1 MRIKS
6 ILVLGLMLVM
16 QEIFPQVIIVDQAG
30 EGDYESIQAGIDAS
44 QNGDTVLVYP
54 GIYYENINFNGKNI
68 VVCSRYLFEGDDWYI
83 HNTIID
89 GDHQWSVVQV
99 INGETNAQ
107 LYGLT
112 IQNGSG
118 SEGYVGTQGGGI
130 DCWNSNLQLY
140 DCVIKDN
147 FVSASG
153 GGIYCR
159 GCILSLSGVS
169 IINNYS
175 VLIGG
180 GIALIDTA
188 QINLDTINLNNI
200 YLNYSARGCDI
211 HKSSFSPPFNLVV
224 DTFTVLNPDHF
235 YISSINPYGYQQH
248 DITTDILHGKIEAVN
263 ADLYVSPGGSNNNSG
278 LIPED
283 PLQSI
288 SFAMSKIIPDSLHP
302 NTIHLA
308 DGIYSPSLTGEKFP
322 LGFRSYITLQGE
334 NMENTILDGENTI
347 FHFWGGRLERCIT
360 FRDLTLYRGFGDL
373 YENISEAG
381 SIYSFD
387 NRDIYFEDIEVSECV
402 SGITSGFAIGHA
414 DRIEMKNLYFTDN
427 YGSVTLGIWDDPVNT
442 HEHSFENL
450 YFTGITGGSSIDEGF
465 GIGVAVSS
473 TLMYPDRLKCIFKN
487 LVIVENHNT
496 CPYTTPGAFC
506 VGVSDGAWAVL
517 INATI
522 GNNTCMSNRGSLAM
536 GYPCRLD
543 LYNSIVYNPSLPYE
557 VVAYNPPPYE
567 PSILNIDHTLFRGED
582 DLFYITGSCVVNW
595 GDGILDT
602 DPLWLG
608 EGEHP
613 YALSD
618 NSPCIN
624 AGIPMYEPGME
635 PPYIFEEEEDYYLY
649 TPDGDT
655 FQLPAVDLAG
665 NPRISGNRIDMGA
678 YEFQDGVFAP
688 VLQPQAKDLTL
699 LVYPNPFP
707 DKTTIS
713 FTSNRSCQ
721 VTLEIYTLQGL
732 KIKTLMESLIPP
744 GTFSLNWD
752 GTTSGGNK
760 APKGTYICR
769 LMVDGEVSS
778 KVKMVKMR

>member
-1 MRIKS
+1 
-6 ILVLGLMLVM
+6 M
-16 QEIFPQVIIVDQAG
+16 QEVFPQVIIVDQAG
-30 EGDYESIQAGIDAS
+30 GGDYESIQAGIDAS

-68 VVCSRYLFEGDDWYI
+68 VVCSRYLFEGDEWYI
-83 HNTIID
+83 QNTIVD

-118 SEGYVGTQGGGI
+118 SEGYAFGTQGGGI
-130 DCWNSNLQLY
+130 DCWNSNLQLFE
-140 DCVIKDN
+140 CVIKNN
-147 FVSASG
+147 FVSGSG

-159 GCILSLSGVS
+159 GCNLSLSGVS
-169 IINNYS
+169 IMNNYS

-211 HKSSFSPPFNLVV
+211 HKSAFSPPFNLVV

-235 YISSINPYGYQQH
+235 YVSSTNQYGYQQH
-248 DITTDILHGKIEAVN
+248 DITTDITHSKIEAVN
-263 ADLYVSPGGSNNNSG
+263 ADLFVSPEGSNQNSG
-278 LIPED
+278 STPDD
-283 PLQSI
+283 PLQSL
-288 SFAMSKIIPDSLHP
+288 SFAMSKIISDSLHG

-334 NMENTILDGENTI
+334 SMENTVLDGENKI
-347 FHFWGGRLERCIT
+347 YLFWGGRLERDIML
-360 FRDLTLYRGFGDL
+360 RDLTLHRGFGFIYGEPGTGIEIGCL
-373 YENISEAG
+373 YSIENK
-381 SIYSFD
+381 
-387 NRDIYFEDIEVSECV
+387 NLLFENVTVSECE
-402 SGITSGFAIGHA
+402 GGWDCGLNFGHA
-414 DRIEMKNLYFTDN
+414 DNLRMKNVSFIN
-427 YGSVTLGIWDDPVNT
+427 NIGSPNLHDWGLTLKKHI
-442 HEHSFENL
+442 FENL
-450 YFTGITGGSSIDEGF
+450 FFQGSTGGANVYEGY
-465 GIGVAVSS
+465 GNEIIIGGG
-473 TLMYPDRLKCIFKN
+473 MRPPNQPKCIFKN

-496 CPYTTPGAFC
+496 CPYTDPGSFC
-506 VGVSDGAWAVL
+506 VGMLDAPWGAIL

-522 GNNTCMSNRGSLAM
+522 GNNTCDFNRGSLGLA
-536 GYPCRLD
+536 YTSRLD
-543 LYNSIVYNPSLPYE
+543 LYNSIVYNPALPYE
-557 VVAYNPPPYE
+557 VTVYTPPPYE
-567 PSILNIDHTLFRGED
+567 PSILNIDHTLLRGED
-582 DLFYITGSCVVNW
+582 DLFYITGSCVVTW

-602 DPLWLG
+602 DPLWQG

-624 AGIPMYEPGME
+624 AGTPMYEPGME

-688 VLQPQAKDLTL
+688 VLQPQAKDFTL
-699 LVYPNPFP
+699 LVYPNPFQ

-721 VTLEIYTLQGL
+721 VTLEIFTLQGL
-732 KIKTLMESLIPP
+732 KIKTLMESLISP
-744 GTFSLNWD
+744 GAFSLNWD
-752 GTTSGGNK
+752 GTTTGGNK

-769 LMVDGEVSS
+769 LMVDGEVNS

>member
-1 MRIKS
+1 
-6 ILVLGLMLVM
+6 LGLMLVM
-16 QEIFPQVIIVDQAG
+16 KEVFPQMVIVDQEG
-30 EGDYESIQAGIDAS
+30 GGDYESIQAGIDAS
-44 QNGDTVLVYP
+44 QNGDTILVYP

-118 SEGYVGTQGGGI
+118 SEGYAFGTQGGGI

-140 DCVIKDN
+140 DCIIKDN
-147 FVSASG
+147 FVSGSG

-169 IINNYS
+169 IMNNYS

-211 HKSSFSPPFNLVV
+211 HKSAFSPPFNLVV

-235 YISSINPYGYQQH
+235 YVSSTNQYGYQQH
-248 DITTDILHGKIEAVN
+248 DITTDITHGKIEAVN
-263 ADLYVSPGGSNNNSG
+263 ADLYVSPDGSNNNSG
-278 LIPED
+278 LTPDD
-283 PLQSI
+283 PLQSL
-288 SFAMSKIIPDSLHP
+288 SYAMSKIIPDSLNFH
-302 NTIHLA
+302 TIYLA
-308 DGIYSPSLTGEKFP
+308 DGIYTPSLTGEKFP

-334 NMENTILDGENTI
+334 SMENTVLDGEKEI
-347 FHFWGGRLERCIT
+347 YHFWGGRLERNIT
-360 FRDLTLYRGFGDL
+360 FRDLTLHRGFGFI
-373 YENISEAG
+373 YGEPGTGIEVGCIYSIENI
-381 SIYSFD
+381 
-387 NRDIYFEDIEVSECV
+387 NLLFENVTVSECEG
-402 SGITSGFAIGHA
+402 SWGCGFNIGHA
-414 DRIEMKNLYFTDN
+414 DNLRMRDVNLIGNKGQVALSIWGVDDKDYLHHFDN
-427 YGSVTLGIWDDPVNT
+427 ISIKGT
-442 HEHSFENL
+442 
-450 YFTGITGGSSIDEGF
+450 TGGNSMEEGYGV
-465 GIGVAVSS
+465 GIAVGGS
-473 TLMYPDRLKCIFKN
+473 LNYPNKLKCIFTN
-487 LVIVENHNT
+487 AELIENHNT
-496 CPYTTPGAFC
+496 YPSSSPSAFV
-506 VGVSDGAWAVL
+506 VGVHDGGYAIMV
-517 INATI
+517 NSTI
-522 GNNTCMSNRGSLAM
+522 GNNTCIAGMPMGSLAM
-536 GYPCRLD
+536 GYPSRLD

-557 VVAYNPPPYE
+557 VVVYNPPPYE
-567 PSILNIDHTLFRGED
+567 PSFLNIDHTLLRGED

-602 DPLWLG
+602 DPLWQG

-624 AGIPMYEPGME
+624 AGTPMYEPGME
-635 PPYIFEEEEDYYLY
+635 SPYIFEEEGDYYLY

-688 VLQPQAKDLTL
+688 VLQPQAKDFTL
-699 LVYPNPFP
+699 LVYPNPFQ

-744 GTFSLNWD
+744 GAFSLNWD

-760 APKGTYICR
+760 APKGTYVCR